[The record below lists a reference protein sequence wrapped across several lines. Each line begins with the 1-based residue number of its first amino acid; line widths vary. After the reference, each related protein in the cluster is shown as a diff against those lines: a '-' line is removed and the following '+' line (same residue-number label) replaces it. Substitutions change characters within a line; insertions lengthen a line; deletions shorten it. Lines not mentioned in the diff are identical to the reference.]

1 MALGVLG
8 MYGIIPFVCSSSA
21 VATFKDVNIEHA
33 TRFATHEVI
42 GQTPVNEYIGPD
54 RNKVSFSIQLRAAFG
69 SSPAVYV
76 ALLNAQ
82 LETGEANHLILGPDY
97 MGKYI
102 LTGFT
107 EERKYFNGIGLSI
120 ATDVSLTLEED
131 KGFSLISAVKNAVG
145 GLL

>member
-1 MALGVLG
+1 MQKVRN
-8 MYGIIPFVCSSSA
+8 P
-21 VATFKDVNIEHA
+21 KDVNIEHA
-33 TRFATHEVI
+33 KRFATHEVI
-42 GQTPVNEYIGPD
+42 GQTPVKYIGSD

-102 LTGFT
+102 LTG
-107 EERKYFNGIGLSI
+107 L
-120 ATDVSLTLEED
+120 
-131 KGFSLISAVKNAVG
+131 
-145 GLL
+145 

>member
-8 MYGIIPFVCSSSA
+8 MYGIIPFVCSSNA

-69 SSPAVYV
+69 SSLAVYF

-82 LETGEANHLILGPDY
+82 FETGEANHLILGPDY

-102 LTGFT
+102 LTG
-107 EERKYFNGIGLSI
+107 L
-120 ATDVSLTLEED
+120 
-131 KGFSLISAVKNAVG
+131 
-145 GLL
+145 